1 MNNLKEPKKKKSG
14 WEKCQE
20 RKTKDL
26 EQVTSMSKK
35 LECFFKSK

>member
-1 MNNLKEPKKKKSG
+1 MNNLKESKKKKSG

-26 EQVTSMSKK
+26 EQAKRKTKK